1 MATSF
6 FGIFKIPVQ
15 FNHSLTDPRSST
27 QFTEQRILVD
37 FDSEKGRQPH
47 PQKGPDTCYCIIRP
61 SKIIRMAVIQGYLQQ
76 QMPFDNSILEAISEF
91 PHP

>member
-6 FGIFKIPVQ
+6 FGISKIPVQ

-37 FDSEKGRQPH
+37 FDAEKGRQPH

-61 SKIIRMAVIQGYLQQ
+61 SKIVRMAVIQGYLQQ